1 MAASSVEV
9 CNSALIKLGASTI
22 SSLSDGTKAANL
34 CNAQYDRLRKE
45 VLRAHPWNFAISF
58 VALSATVNTP
68 VWTDYTAEFLIPSD
82 VLRILD
88 TDLIYDQEWEIGYNV
103 DGNKVLFTSA
113 SAVSIRYIKDI
124 TNTTRFDTSFDEVLA
139 ARIAADISYSL
150 VQSQSVQQNMF
161 RIYEQLLRDARSFD
175 AQEHSAEQVQADEFT
190 TAVRG

>member
-22 SSLSDGTKAANL
+22 SSLSDGTKGANL

-45 VLRAHPWNFAISF
+45 VLRAHPWNFAVSF
-58 VALSATVNTP
+58 VALAATVNTP
-68 VWTDYTAEFLIPSD
+68 VWADYTAEFTIPSD

-88 TDLIYDQEWEIGYNV
+88 TDLLYDQEWEIGYNAS
-103 DGNKVLFTSA
+103 GNKVLFTSA
-113 SAVSIRYIKDI
+113 SAVKIRYIKDI
-124 TNTTRFDTSFDEVLA
+124 TNTTRFDTCFDEVLA
-139 ARIAADISYSL
+139 ARIAADISYSM

>member
-22 SSLSDGTKAANL
+22 SSLSDGTKGANL

-45 VLRAHPWNFAISF
+45 VLRAHPWNFAVSF
-58 VALSATVNTP
+58 VALASTGNTP
-68 VWTDYTAEFLIPSD
+68 VWADYTAEFTIPSD

-88 TDLIYDQEWEIGYNV
+88 TDLLYDQEWEIGYNAS
-103 DGNKVLFTSA
+103 GNKVLFTSA
-113 SAVSIRYIKDI
+113 SAVKIRYIKDI
-124 TNTTRFDTSFDEVLA
+124 TNTTRFDTCFDEVLA
-139 ARIAADISYSL
+139 ARIAADISYSM